1 LILRTHGHL
10 KRVAL
15 ALVVVLCGLPLA
27 MSSGHGS
34 ESNVTLPAPVP
45 PDHFSAA
52 AGEELVYEVS
62 WWIVKLGT
70 IRMRVTGAGH
80 DSGGTGGTGLSAR
93 ADIDT
98 YDELPFTSLHAV
110 SETVT
115 DSAYNSL
122 ESLGLNQDGD
132 AWRTLRYRYAHDH
145 NALIVERGTTSSRE
159 DRGFSPKNF
168 DTLSIGPEYQDGLSI
183 FYFARAHLKDGR
195 QMTTPTVIE
204 GRLGR
209 TLFDFSGESSD
220 EEIEAVDYPIDV
232 VRFSGTMEFSGIYGL
247 TGPFEGWFSNDDA
260 RVPIRA
266 NMEVMLGSV
275 KIELVGWHRSGWSPP
290 RRPED

>member
-1 LILRTHGHL
+1 M
-10 KRVAL
+10 KRLAL
-15 ALVVVLCGLPLA
+15 ALAAVLGGLPAALPP
-27 MSSGHGS
+27 GHGRGS
-34 ESNVTLPAPVP
+34 PATMLAP
-45 PDHFSAA
+45 PEPYSIA

-70 IRMRVTGAGH
+70 IRMRVTEAGR
-80 DSGGTGGTGLSAR
+80 DSGGPRPSVR

-110 SETVT
+110 SETVM
-115 DSAYNSL
+115 DSSYNSI
-122 ESLGLNQDGD
+122 ESLGLSQDGST
-132 AWRTLRYRYAHDH
+132 WRSIRYRYAHERS
-145 NALIVERGTTSSRE
+145 ALIVDRGTAPTRD
-159 DRGFSPKNF
+159 DRRFTTEES
-168 DTLSIGPEYQDGLSI
+168 DTLSVGPAFQDGLSI

-195 QMTTPTVIE
+195 RMSVPTIIE
-204 GRLGR
+204 GRPGR
-209 TLFDFSGESSD
+209 TVFNFSGGASE

-232 VRFSGTMEFSGIYGL
+232 VGFSGTMEFSGIYGL

-275 KIELVGWHRSGWSPP
+275 KVELIGWNRGGWNPP
-290 RRPED
+290 RHSGN